1 MKLDLKKSFSEKK
14 TCQGLDAQSPTKK
27 IRSPT
32 SDASAETK
40 DHPLAR
46 CMKKNLS
53 DILHEGLLDSVLP
66 YMLPKPV
73 FSQPIIK
80 KPITSVEPKKT
91 ASLGAS
97 HEGRAA
103 PSANRD
109 KDKDKNKPQRK
120 PTE

>member
-1 MKLDLKKSFSEKK
+1 
-14 TCQGLDAQSPTKK
+14 
-27 IRSPT
+27 
-32 SDASAETK
+32 
-40 DHPLAR
+40 
-46 CMKKNLS
+46 MKKNLS

-120 PTE
+120 PTEWAWALTLLMLYRKDAFRNKKDRIT